1 MVEGVYKPASALPKP
16 KLGAPPI
23 PHEHGAWVILYA
35 PFLIGLAAAWPP
47 PALPAALLFLAA
59 TGAYLARH
67 AAGLLMRKNARRD
80 NSLVLWLGIY
90 SSLTAVGVLPLLF
103 FYDRLALLPLAGVAV
118 FVFGLHAL
126 ILKLPMRN
134 KLARAQWSEMVGMTA
149 LTLTAPGAYIAAG
162 GALDGMAVC
171 LWVACAMF
179 FGSGVLHVRMLLFAA
194 KEKAELTNADRWRL
208 GRANL
213 IYHALLIVA
222 VFFSVSH
229 LSFRPAMLVWLG
241 FLPVLV
247 RAVDGTI
254 SLSHET
260 PSFKKCG
267 LVETGYALWFTLCFI
282 SALHSSF

>member
-1 MVEGVYKPASALPKP
+1 MVESVYKPTSTSLKP
-16 KLGAPPI
+16 KFGAPPI

-47 PALPAALLFLAA
+47 PALPMALLFLAVS
-59 TGAYLARH
+59 GVYLARH
-67 AAGLLMRKNARRD
+67 AAGLLMRQRARRD
-80 NSLVLWLGIY
+80 NNLAFWLGIY
-90 SSLTAVGVLPLLF
+90 SLLGVAGVLPLLF
-103 FYDRLALLPLAGVAV
+103 LYDRFALLPLAGVAV
-118 FVFGLHAL
+118 FVFVLHSA

-149 LTLTAPGAYIAAG
+149 LTLTAPAAYIAAG
-162 GALDGMAVC
+162 GALDGMALC
-171 LWVACAMF
+171 LWAACAMF

-194 KEKAELTNADRWRL
+194 KEKNELTNADRWRL

-213 IYHALLIVA
+213 FYHALLIIA

-229 LSFRPAMLVWLG
+229 LSTRPALLVWLG

-254 SLSHET
+254 SMSHEA
-260 PSFKKCG
+260 PSFKKSG
-267 LVETGYALWFTLCFI
+267 LVETGFALWFTLCFI
-282 SALHSSF
+282 TALHSW